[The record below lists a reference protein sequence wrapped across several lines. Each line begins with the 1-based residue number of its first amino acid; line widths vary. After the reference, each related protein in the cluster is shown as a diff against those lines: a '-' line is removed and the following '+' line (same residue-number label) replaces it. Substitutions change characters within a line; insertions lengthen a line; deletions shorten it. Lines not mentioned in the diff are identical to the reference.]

1 MQVKVFKFDKNGR
14 VSFTQAELE
23 KLLNEI
29 YTGGYNDG
37 RNSREYWTW
46 TSPYY
51 TWTHNWTETTS
62 TPTWTVSTATPTI
75 TWTSTNTKNGTEAT
89 MSTHDHTTDACI
101 NTAVNA
107 ATTFVSNM

>member
-51 TWTHNWTETTS
+51 TWTNTTRR
-62 TPTWTVSTATPTI
+62 TDWTVSTATPNI
-75 TWTSTNTKNGTEAT
+75 VWTSTNTKNGTEAT